1 MNCWHFNRTGIII
14 VSIYSVLLYLKYL
27 CHSLITT
34 KNKMLKVAFDKTF
47 NYAVPKGHRF
57 PMEKYELVPE
67 QLLYEGTL
75 HPENFFSPARV
86 DKNIL
91 LLTHHEDYI
100 NKLDRLDLNAK
111 EIRKMG
117 LPLSSA
123 LIEREYRITQGTI
136 DCALHAINYGI
147 AMNSSGG
154 THHAYANRAEGFC
167 LINDIAVAANYLLQE
182 KIASNILIIDLD
194 VHQGNGTAK
203 IFENESRVFTL
214 SVHGENNYPL
224 HKEKSDLDIGLKDAT
239 SDKEYLDTIKNIIP
253 NLIEERKPEFIFYL
267 SGVDILATDKLG
279 KISVS
284 IEGCKERDQLVI
296 KNCHQKNIPIC
307 ISMGGGY
314 SPQIKDIVEAHCNTF
329 RIAQDIYF

>member
-1 MNCWHFNRTGIII
+1 
-14 VSIYSVLLYLKYL
+14 
-27 CHSLITT
+27 
-34 KNKMLKVAFDKTF
+34 MLKVAFDKRF

-75 HPENFFSPARV
+75 EAENFFSPEPINK
-86 DKNIL
+86 DIL
-91 LLTHHEDYI
+91 LLTHDADYL
-100 NKLDRLDLNAK
+100 NKLDQLNLSPK
-111 EIRKMG
+111 EVRKMG
-117 LPLSSA
+117 LPLSRA
-123 LIEREYRITQGTI
+123 LIEREYRITQGTL
-136 DCALHAINYGI
+136 DCALYALKKGV

-154 THHAYANRAEGFC
+154 THHAYADRAEGFC
-167 LINDIAVAANYLLQE
+167 LLNDIAVAANYMLQE
-182 KIASNILIIDLD
+182 NIVSNILIIDLD

-224 HKEKSDLDIGLKDAT
+224 HKEKSDLDIALKDRVN
-239 SDKEYLDTIKNIIP
+239 DKEYLDIIRSTIPTI
-253 NLIEERKPEFIFYL
+253 IEERKPEFIFYL

-284 IEGCKERDQLVI
+284 LEGCKERDLFVI
-296 KNCHQKNIPIC
+296 QNCHQRSIPLC

>member
-1 MNCWHFNRTGIII
+1 
-14 VSIYSVLLYLKYL
+14 
-27 CHSLITT
+27 
-34 KNKMLKVAFDKTF
+34 MLKVAYDKTF

-75 HPENFFSPARV
+75 EEENFFSPEPV
-86 DKNIL
+86 CKEIL
-91 LLTHHEDYI
+91 LLTHDLSYI
-100 NKLDRLDLNAK
+100 NKLDKLDLSPK
-111 EIRKMG
+111 EVRRMG
-117 LPLSSA
+117 LPLSRA

-136 DCALHAINYGI
+136 DCALHALKFGI

-154 THHAYANRAEGFC
+154 THHAYADRAEGFC
-167 LINDIAVAANYLLQE
+167 LINDIAVAANFLLQQ
-182 KIASNILIIDLD
+182 KIVSNILIIDLD

-203 IFENESRVFTL
+203 IFEKEPRVFTL

-224 HKEKSDLDIGLKDAT
+224 HKELSDLDIGLKDNT
-239 SDKEYLDTIKNIIP
+239 NDESYL
-253 NLIEERKPEFIFYL
+253 NLIRKLIPDIIEKCKPEFIFYL
-267 SGVDILATDKLG
+267 SGVDILDTDKLG

-284 IEGCKERDQLVI
+284 IEGCKERDLLVVE
-296 KNCHQKNIPIC
+296 NCHKRNIPTC

-329 RIAQDIYF
+329 RIVQDIYF

>member
-1 MNCWHFNRTGIII
+1 
-14 VSIYSVLLYLKYL
+14 
-27 CHSLITT
+27 
-34 KNKMLKVAFDKTF
+34 MLKVAYDKTF

-75 HPENFFSPARV
+75 QEENFFSPKAV
-86 DKNIL
+86 AKDVL
-91 LLTHHEDYI
+91 LLTHDPYYI
-100 NKLDRLDLNAK
+100 NKLDTLNLSQK
-111 EIRKMG
+111 EVRKMG
-117 LPLSSA
+117 LPLSRA

-136 DCALHAINYGI
+136 DCALYALNFGI

-154 THHAYANRAEGFC
+154 THHAYADSAEGFC
-167 LINDIAVAANYLLQE
+167 LINDIAVAANFLLQQQ
-182 KIASNILIIDLD
+182 IVSNILVIDLD

-203 IFENESRVFTL
+203 IFENEPRVFTL

-224 HKEKSDLDIGLKDAT
+224 HKEVSDLDIGLKDNTNDA
-239 SDKEYLDTIKNIIP
+239 SYLKLIKKLIPEII
-253 NLIEERKPEFIFYL
+253 EKRKPEFIFYL

-284 IEGCKERDQLVI
+284 IDGCKERDLLVI
-296 KNCHQKNIPIC
+296 ENCYKRNIPVC

-314 SPQIKDIVEAHCNTF
+314 SPQIKDIVDAHCNTF